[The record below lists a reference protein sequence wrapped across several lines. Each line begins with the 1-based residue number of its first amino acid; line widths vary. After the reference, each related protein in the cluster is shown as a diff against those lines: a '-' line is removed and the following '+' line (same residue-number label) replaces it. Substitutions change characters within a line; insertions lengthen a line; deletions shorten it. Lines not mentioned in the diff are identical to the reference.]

1 MKWQQCSVY
10 RHGGKARNKVMW
22 VSVRTVALEVAEH
35 LKDILKEKLAGKGK
49 LRYGKEGSQGSNSD

>member
-1 MKWQQCSVY
+1 
-10 RHGGKARNKVMW
+10 MW